1 MKRDLLTKTL
11 SLLLMGC
18 TVLGLTAC
26 SKDENDDAPHL
37 MYGPP
42 QKAYN
47 AVE

>member
-1 MKRDLLTKTL
+1 MRIRLLKAKHW
-11 SLLLMGC
+11 LLIALLG
-18 TVLGLTAC
+18 VLGLTAC